1 MNSGAPSYRHLRCDV
16 VSSSCGSVPYRKRR
30 FDMATIRKRKN
41 GSFEIKVSCGYDVNG
56 RQVNQYRSYYP
67 EPGMTKK
74 QIEKKVNRQAVLFE
88 EDCKRGQITAAVKFQ
103 TLCEQWFDEYAK
115 LNLRPTSIQRLRGA
129 TVRVYP
135 ALGHK
140 RMDKI
145 TARDIQKFI
154 TDLVT
159 NGKNMRT
166 GKPLSKKTAVHHLS
180 FISDVFQYAIRMG
193 MLCDN
198 PCRRVFLPP
207 IEHTEKE
214 IFTLDEVQKLFEN
227 ITDEPLKYQLFFTLA
242 VYGGYRRSELL
253 GLEWKDIDFENE
265 LIHIRRTSQYT
276 TALGIYTDTTKT
288 KKSKRVS
295 KMPTE
300 IMDLL
305 RCFKEEQKE
314 EAARLGSKWKDHDRL
329 FTKWNGEPMNT
340 GTPYEWLKGY
350 CERMNV
356 PFHNI
361 HSLRHLH
368 ASLLIFE
375 GVDVV
380 AVSADMGHSMVGTTL
395 NMYSHMFQEAKARSC
410 DAISNALNFSAP
422 PEKPTL
428 TKCKCYE
435 LPFAGA
441 QEA

>member
-1 MNSGAPSYRHLRCDV
+1 
-16 VSSSCGSVPYRKRR
+16 
-30 FDMATIRKRKN
+30 MATIRKRKN

-74 QIEKKVNRQAVLFE
+74 QIEKEVNRQAVLFE

-166 GKPLSKKTAVHHLS
+166 GKPLSKKTAVHHLNL
-180 FISDVFQYAIRMG
+180 ISDVFQYAIRMG

-227 ITDEPLKYQLFFTLA
+227 ITGEPLKYQLFFTLA

-253 GLEWKDIDFENE
+253 GLEWKDIDFEND

-305 RCFKEEQKE
+305 RRFKEEQQA
-314 EAARLGSKWKDHDRL
+314 EAARLGSKWEDHDRL

-350 CERMNV
+350 CDRMNV

-410 DAISNALNFSAP
+410 DAISNALNFSTP

-435 LPFAGA
+435 LPFSGA